1 MSVKIRNRVGAPK
14 ERECESVG
22 GEGPVSGYTGTVV
35 ARCAKVAQHWA
46 LRAIKKKREKRK
58 EKKLW

>member
-1 MSVKIRNRVGAPK
+1 MSVKIRNRVRAPK

-22 GEGPVSGYTGTVV
+22 GEEPVSGYTGAVV

-46 LRAIKKKREKRK
+46 LRAIKKKEREEER
-58 EKKLW
+58 KKLW